1 MLTTSVKIGNK
12 YNYTEEKIEQA
23 LTFLRTTDFTGME
36 PGKVAIDGD
45 RIFAEIQEYTTK
57 DPKDCRFETHRK
69 YYDIQYVAEGE
80 EFFGYIPLSELEE
93 DTGYDETRDLE
104 FYKEPENPG
113 WIHLRKGDLAI
124 VSPEDGH
131 KPRCIGDAPCKVKKI
146 VVKVLVES

>member
-1 MLTTSVKIGNK
+1 
-12 YNYTEEKIEQA
+12 
-23 LTFLRTTDFTGME
+23 ME

-104 FYKEPENPG
+104 FYKEPGE
-113 WIHLRKGDLAI
+113 IRLD
-124 VSPEDGH
+124 SPEERRLRHCLAGG
-131 KPRCIGDAPCKVKKI
+131 RT
-146 VVKVLVES
+146 

>member
-69 YYDIQYVAEGE
+69 YYDIQYVAEEIARLKGISVE
-80 EFFGYIPLSELEE
+80 EVLTQTEINAKQVYQ
-93 DTGYDETRDLE
+93 
-104 FYKEPENPG
+104 
-113 WIHLRKGDLAI
+113 LRA
-124 VSPEDGH
+124 VS
-131 KPRCIGDAPCKVKKI
+131 
-146 VVKVLVES
+146 

>member
-80 EFFGYIPLSELEE
+80 ECFGYAPVNTMLASME
-93 DTGYDETRDLE
+93 YDEERDLI
-104 FYKEPENPG
+104 FYEEPAEAG
-113 WIHLRKGDLAI
+113 AVILKKGDFAI
-124 VSPEDGH
+124 VPPEDGH
-131 KPRCIGDAPCKVKKI
+131 APRRMTAAGPCKVKKI
-146 VVKVLVES
+146 VVKIKI

>member
-93 DTGYDETRDLE
+93 DTGYDG
-104 FYKEPENPG
+104 FPF
-113 WIHLRKGDLAI
+113 
-124 VSPEDGH
+124 
-131 KPRCIGDAPCKVKKI
+131 PRTF
-146 VVKVLVES
+146 LMWS

>member
-1 MLTTSVKIGNK
+1 MLTTSLKLADKYDYLEERFQKAFRFLKNTDLLALPVGNVPIDGENI
-12 YNYTEEKIEQA
+12 YANVQSY
-23 LTFLRTTDFTGME
+23 RTME
-36 PGKVAIDGD
+36 PS
-45 RIFAEIQEYTTK
+45 
-57 DPKDCRFETHRK
+57 DCPFEGHKK
-69 YYDIQYVAEGE
+69 YFDIQYVAEGE

-113 WIHLRKGDLAI
+113 WIHLRKGDFAI

>member
-1 MLTTSVKIGNK
+1 
-12 YNYTEEKIEQA
+12 
-23 LTFLRTTDFTGME
+23 ME

-113 WIHLRKGDLAI
+113 WIHLRKGDFAI